1 MKEAHSLQI
10 GISTASFFNRMT
22 IEDAVLQLGAHGV
35 PAAELFLN
43 SFCEYEPA
51 FTAMLAERARA
62 ANLRIHSVHPMSTQ
76 FEPQLFSLHPRQRE
90 DAFRIYERVL
100 QAARTL
106 GASCYVMHGAATLN
120 GAAKN
125 LELARIAPI
134 FSELDE
140 MARAYGVTLALE
152 NVSWCLFCTPSF
164 GLRLRELTKD
174 RMHFTLDI
182 KQAVRSGFSPEDY
195 MDAVGDRIVNVHLC
209 DYERLE
215 NGAFRWRMPTQG
227 QCDFSALRAALLAHG
242 YRGPTFVEVYS
253 DMYDD
258 VDALYRARTDCERAL
273 RA

>member
-106 GASCYVMHGAATLN
+106 GAACYVMHGAATLN

-174 RMHFTLDI
+174 RMPP
-182 KQAVRSGFSPEDY
+182 S
-195 MDAVGDRIVNVHLC
+195 
-209 DYERLE
+209 
-215 NGAFRWRMPTQG
+215 
-227 QCDFSALRAALLAHG
+227 
-242 YRGPTFVEVYS
+242 
-253 DMYDD
+253 
-258 VDALYRARTDCERAL
+258 
-273 RA
+273 

>member
-106 GASCYVMHGAATLN
+106 GAACYVMHGAATLN

-164 GLRLRELTKD
+164 GLRLRELTND

-242 YRGPTFVEVYS
+242 YRGPAFVEVYS

-273 RA
+273 EA

>member
-51 FTAMLAERARA
+51 FTAMLAERART

-106 GASCYVMHGAATLN
+106 GAACYVMHGAATLN

-242 YRGPTFVEVYS
+242 YRGPAFVEVYS

>member
-1 MKEAHSLQI
+1 MRI
-10 GISTASFFNRMT
+10 GISTASFYSRSCT
-22 IEDAVLQLGAHGV
+22 EDSVTAIGALGAKIC
-35 PAAELFLN
+35 EIFLDTY
-43 SFCEYEPA
+43 SEYE
-51 FTAMLAERARA
+51 AEFGLLLRSRAEQA
-62 ANLRIHSVHPMSTQ
+62 GLEVVSVHAMSQQ

-106 GASCYVMHGAATLN
+106 GAACYVMHGAATLN

-242 YRGPTFVEVYS
+242 YRGPAFVEVYS

>member
-22 IEDAVLQLGAHGV
+22 IENAVLQLGAHGV

-106 GASCYVMHGAATLN
+106 GAACYVMHGAATLN

-242 YRGPTFVEVYS
+242 YRGPAFVEVYS

-273 RA
+273 EA

>member
-106 GASCYVMHGAATLN
+106 GAACYVMHGAATLN

-242 YRGPTFVEVYS
+242 YRGPAFVEVYS

-258 VDALYRARTDCERAL
+258 VDALYRARTDCECAL
-273 RA
+273 GA

>member
-106 GASCYVMHGAATLN
+106 GAACYVMHGAATLN

-242 YRGPTFVEVYS
+242 YRGPAFVEVYS